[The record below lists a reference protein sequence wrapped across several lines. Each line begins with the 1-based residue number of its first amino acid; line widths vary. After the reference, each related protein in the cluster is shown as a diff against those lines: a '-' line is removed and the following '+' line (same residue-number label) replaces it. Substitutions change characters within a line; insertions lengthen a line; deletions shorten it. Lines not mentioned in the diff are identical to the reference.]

1 MLSEPSNDTNFLKL
15 PICSKIDGHVWVAY
29 FSHHDWD
36 AVLRRATVILISL
49 KIANS
54 YVQYIHISDAVLKRA
69 TVILIS
75 LKIANSYIV
84 YICDALAKILGEYGY
99 AEPNVVFNT

>member
-1 MLSEPSNDTNFLKL
+1 MLSEPSNDSNFLKL

-54 YVQYIHISDAVLKRA
+54 YVYIS
-69 TVILIS
+69 
-75 LKIANSYIV
+75 
-84 YICDALAKILGEYGY
+84 DALAKILGEYGY

>member
-1 MLSEPSNDTNFLKL
+1 MLSEPSNDSNFLKL

-54 YVQYIHISDAVLKRA
+54 YVYISDAVLKRA

-84 YICDALAKILGEYGY
+84 YICDALAKNPRRIWICR
-99 AEPNVVFNT
+99 AKCCF

>member
-1 MLSEPSNDTNFLKL
+1 MLSEPSNDSNFLKL

-54 YVQYIHISDAVLKRA
+54 YVYISDAVLKRA

>member
-1 MLSEPSNDTNFLKL
+1 MLSEPSNDSNFLKL

-54 YVQYIHISDAVLKRA
+54 YVYISDAVLKRA

-75 LKIANSYIV
+75 LKIANSYIFV
-84 YICDALAKILGEYGY
+84 ML
-99 AEPNVVFNT
+99 

>member
-1 MLSEPSNDTNFLKL
+1 MLSEPSNDSNFLKL

-29 FSHHDWD
+29 FSHHDCD
-36 AVLRRATVILISL
+36 AVLR
-49 KIANS
+49 
-54 YVQYIHISDAVLKRA
+54 RA